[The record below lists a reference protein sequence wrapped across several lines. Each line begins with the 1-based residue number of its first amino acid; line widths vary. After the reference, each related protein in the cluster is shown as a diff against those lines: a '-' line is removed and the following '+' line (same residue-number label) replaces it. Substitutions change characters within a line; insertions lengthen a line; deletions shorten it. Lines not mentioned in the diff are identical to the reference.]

1 MSKTILGIDLAKN
14 VFQLCLL
21 RGNSVVYN
29 KKVSRRKLLDSVRQ
43 LEPKV
48 DIAMEACS
56 TAHYWGRQ
64 FKEMGHNVLLV
75 PPQHVK
81 AFVKNNKNDANDAL
95 AICEAACRP
104 NIHFVPVKNTEQQ
117 DLCILH
123 NIRQSTVEQR
133 VALSNQIRGLAS
145 EYGVTF
151 GQRKYAFRQQ
161 LPQALEDASNGLTI
175 IARQTL
181 NKLYEQWL
189 DALERE
195 VEIEQSIVAIS
206 AKSPAYELLKSV
218 PGIGP
223 ILASAFI
230 ANIGNGRQFKNG
242 RQLSAWIGLVPRQ
255 ASSGGKTQLGG
266 ITKNGNRYLRSI
278 LIHGA
283 RSALQRRGLRED
295 RLGEWMK
302 SLVSRRG
309 FNKACVAY
317 ANKCARMC
325 WSILAKNES
334 FNVQKAFI

>member
-1 MSKTILGIDLAKN
+1 M
-14 VFQLCLL
+14 
-21 RGNSVVYN
+21 
-29 KKVSRRKLLDSVRQ
+29 
-43 LEPKV
+43 
-48 DIAMEACS
+48 
-56 TAHYWGRQ
+56 
-64 FKEMGHNVLLV
+64 
-75 PPQHVK
+75 
-81 AFVKNNKNDANDAL
+81 
-95 AICEAACRP
+95 
-104 NIHFVPVKNTEQQ
+104 PVKNTEQQ

-230 ANIGNGRQFKNG
+230 ANIFLSHVEYFCLISCAAVVDCQQPSQLCGN
-242 RQLSAWIGLVPRQ
+242 LLWL
-255 ASSGGKTQLGG
+255 
-266 ITKNGNRYLRSI
+266 
-278 LIHGA
+278 LI
-283 RSALQRRGLRED
+283 
-295 RLGEWMK
+295 
-302 SLVSRRG
+302 
-309 FNKACVAY
+309 N
-317 ANKCARMC
+317 
-325 WSILAKNES
+325 
-334 FNVQKAFI
+334 